1 MFALLSRFE
10 IAVTIGVLGAIAL
23 VQIARSLAP
32 RRELL
37 VYGAGLGI
45 TAVAYV
51 VFGLQ
56 RGAPASHLGLELVGA
71 GLYGIAAV
79 LATRRW
85 PALLAFGWTAHVA
98 WDLFFHYASGPAFAP
113 VWYPWFCVGFDL
125 FLGGYIAGLAAA
137 RQHVSATERTV
148 HSAAADAE
156 H

>member
-23 VQIARSLAP
+23 V
-32 RRELL
+32 
-37 VYGAGLGI
+37 
-45 TAVAYV
+45 
-51 VFGLQ
+51 GLQ

-79 LATRRW
+79 LGTRRW

-113 VWYPWFCVGFDL
+113 VWYPWFCVG
-125 FLGGYIAGLAAA
+125 
-137 RQHVSATERTV
+137 VSATERTV

-156 H
+156 R

>member
-23 VQIARSLAP
+23 VRIARSLAP

-56 RGAPASHLGLELVGA
+56 RGAPASHPAWSWSARDSMALLPSLAPGA
-71 GLYGIAAV
+71 GPLTIIAQPSE
-79 LATRRW
+79 LSFPPKATVRLRSSTLILCGS
-85 PALLAFGWTAHVA
+85 ATTEHQIIGWA
-98 WDLFFHYASGPAFAP
+98 AP
-113 VWYPWFCVGFDL
+113 VSS
-125 FLGGYIAGLAAA
+125 I
-137 RQHVSATERTV
+137 R
-148 HSAAADAE
+148 
-156 H
+156 

>member
-1 MFALLSRFE
+1 MADQHAGPARLGRAVRRSRHALLSRFE

-23 VQIARSLAP
+23 VRIARSIAP

-79 LATRRW
+79 LGTRRW

-113 VWYPWFCVGFDL
+113 V
-125 FLGGYIAGLAAA
+125 IR
-137 RQHVSATERTV
+137 RQHRRYLSARY
-148 HSAAADAE
+148 
-156 H
+156 